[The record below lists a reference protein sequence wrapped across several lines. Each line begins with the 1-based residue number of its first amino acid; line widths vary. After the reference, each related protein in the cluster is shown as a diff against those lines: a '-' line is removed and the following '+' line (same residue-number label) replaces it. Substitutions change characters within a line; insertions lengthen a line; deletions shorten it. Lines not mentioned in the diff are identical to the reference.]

1 MTFKENV
8 KIMTDEE
15 LLKELLKELAVTT
28 SLYKQD
34 LIKKELRHRGYNL
47 CSRVGSRRNY
57 WVMNIREAAHIIYG
71 SE

>member
-15 LLKELLKELAVTT
+15 LLKELAVTT
-28 SLYKQD
+28 SQYKQE
-34 LIKKELRHRGYNL
+34 LIKKELRHRRYTL
-47 CSRVGSRRNY
+47 CSSVGSRRYY